1 MKGAG
6 FGVRVED
13 LGFRVSVWDL
23 GSVVEELEFRGY
35 VQVSGFRVIGGSR
48 ISVPGF

>member
-13 LGFRVSVWDL
+13 LGFRVSVWGL
-23 GSVVEELEFRGY
+23 GSVVEELGFRKFGVKFKFRGFE
-35 VQVSGFRVIGGSR
+35 S
-48 ISVPGF
+48 